1 MLMSRIYKFSDQTKL
16 YFVSF
21 ATVHWIDIFTR
32 RIYKDILVD
41 SLRYCQENKGL
52 EVYAWCIMTNHVHL
66 IIGTNDKPLQ
76 DIMRDLK
83 RHTSKTLLKTIEENP
98 TESRRE
104 WLLWIM
110 EWAGKKT
117 PNNEKYQ
124 LWQQNNQP
132 ILIQDA
138 IMLEQKLTYLHNNP
152 VEAGFVEDSWG
163 YLYSSAKDYAGRKGL
178 LEIIYAL

>member
-1 MLMSRIYKFSDQTKL
+1 MSRIHKFTDQSKL

-21 ATVHWIDIFTR
+21 ATVHWIDVFTR
-32 RIYKDILVD
+32 RIYKDVLVD

-66 IIGTNDKPLQ
+66 IIGSQGALLQ
-76 DIMRDLK
+76 DIMRDFK
-83 RHTSKTLLKTIEENP
+83 RYTAKKLLKTIEENQ

-104 WLLWIM
+104 WILWMM
-110 EWAGKKT
+110 ERVGKKN

-124 LWQQNNQP
+124 FWQQNNHP

-138 IMLEQKLTYLHNNP
+138 KMLAQKLDYLHNNP
-152 VEAGFVEDSWG
+152 VEAGFVDESWE
-163 YLYSSAKDYAGRKGL
+163 YTYSSAKDYAGKIGL
-178 LEIIYAL
+178 LDIIYAL

>member
-1 MLMSRIYKFSDQTKL
+1 MSRIYKFTDQSKL

-21 ATVHWIDIFTR
+21 ATVHWIDVFTR
-32 RIYKDILVD
+32 RIYKDVLVD

-66 IIGTNDKPLQ
+66 IIGSQGALLQ
-76 DIMRDLK
+76 DIMRDFK
-83 RHTSKTLLKTIEENP
+83 RHTAKKLLKTIEENQ

-104 WLLWIM
+104 WILWMM
-110 EWAGKKT
+110 ERAGKKN

-124 LWQQNNQP
+124 FWQQNNQP

-138 IMLEQKLTYLHNNP
+138 KMLAQKLDYLHNNP
-152 VEAGFVEDSWG
+152 VEAGFVDESWE
-163 YLYSSAKDYAGRKGL
+163 YTYSSAKDYAGKIGL
-178 LEIIYAL
+178 LDIIYAL